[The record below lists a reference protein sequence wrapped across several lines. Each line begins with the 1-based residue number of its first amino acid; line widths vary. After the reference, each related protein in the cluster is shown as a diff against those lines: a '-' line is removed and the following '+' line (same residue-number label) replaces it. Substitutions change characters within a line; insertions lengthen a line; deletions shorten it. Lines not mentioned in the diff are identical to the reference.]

1 MHQCNMSTTLTTP
14 LVSGLAEHLI
24 GSEIIRIAGDING
37 RIAQGERIHN
47 LTIGD
52 FDPAVF
58 PLPARLRELIQQA
71 YGDGLSNYPPA
82 NGVMELR
89 RAVGQ
94 LLQRNL
100 GLEYAADD
108 ILVAAGARPV
118 IYAAYKAVVD
128 PGERVVYP
136 VPSWNNN
143 HYAYLHQAQKIEVQ
157 ATPEDRFLPT
167 ADELRPHLPGAA
179 LLALCSPLNPTG
191 TSFTH
196 EQLAAICDLV
206 LEENARRRGAKPLY
220 VLYDQIYHELVLGGS
235 RHVDPVS
242 LRPDMRPYT
251 IYVDGISK
259 SLAATGVRVGW
270 GFGPSVVMRK
280 MAAILGHV
288 GAWAPKPEQMATARF
303 LAEPAY
309 EQAVTRH
316 RRMVEERV
324 EAYHRGFL
332 QLKAEGLPVDVIPAQ
347 GAIYLSVRIGII
359 GRATAE
365 GQVLKDAMDA
375 TNYLIQNAGVGM
387 VPFFAFGTGRESD
400 WFRISVGTTR
410 MDMVPEVIGGLRK
423 AIRELVNVR

>member
-1 MHQCNMSTTLTTP
+1 MEPTTLSTP
-14 LVSGLAEHLI
+14 LVSQLAEHLI
-24 GSEIIRIAGDING
+24 GSEIIRIAGEING
-37 RIAQGERIHN
+37 RIAKGERIHN

-52 FDPAVF
+52 FDPGVF
-58 PLPARLRELIQQA
+58 PLPARYRELIQQA
-71 YGDGLSNYPPA
+71 YTEGLSNYPAA
-82 NGVMELR
+82 NGVAELR
-89 RAVGQ
+89 KAVAGLVQ
-94 LLQRNL
+94 HNL
-100 GLEYAADD
+100 GSAYAADD
-108 ILVAAGARPV
+108 ILIAAGARPV

-143 HYAYLHQAQKIEVQ
+143 HYSYLHQAEKVEVQ
-157 ATPEDRFLPT
+157 TTPENRFLPT
-167 ADELRPHLPGAA
+167 ADDLRPHLQGAA

-191 TSFTH
+191 TSFTR

-206 LEENARRRGAKPLY
+206 LQENARRNGTKPLY
-220 VLYDQIYHELVLGGS
+220 VMYDQIYHELVLGGS
-235 RHVDPVS
+235 AHVDPVS
-242 LRPDMRPYT
+242 IRPEMRPYT

-288 GAWAPKPEQMATARF
+288 GAWAPKPEQVATARF

-309 EQAVTRH
+309 NAAVNEH

-324 EAYHRGFL
+324 AAYHNSF
-332 QLKAEGLPVDVIPAQ
+332 QAMKTDGLPVDSIPAQ

-359 GRATAE
+359 GRTAPE
-365 GQVLKDAMDA
+365 GHVLKDAFDA
-375 TNYLIQNAGVGM
+375 TWYLIQKAGVGM
-387 VPFFAFGTGRESD
+387 VPFFAFGTGRDSD

-410 MDMVPEVIGGLRK
+410 MDMIPDVIDRIRK
-423 AIRELVNVR
+423 AIDALR

>member
-1 MHQCNMSTTLTTP
+1 MSTTLATP
-14 LVSGLAEHLI
+14 LVSGLAGRLI
-24 GSEIIRIAGDING
+24 GSEIIRISGDING

-52 FDPAVF
+52 FDTGTF
-58 PLPARLRELIQQA
+58 PLPERLRELIQQA
-71 YGDGLSNYPPA
+71 YGEGLSNYPPA

-89 RAVGQ
+89 QAVGQ

-100 GLEYAADD
+100 GLQYPADD

-143 HYAYLHQAQKIEVQ
+143 HYAYLHQAEKIEVQ
-157 ATPEDRFLPT
+157 TTADNRFLPT
-167 ADELRPHLPGAA
+167 AEGLRPHLPGAA
-179 LLALCSPLNPTG
+179 LLAICSPLNPTG

-196 EQLAAICDLV
+196 GQLAAICDLV
-206 LEENARRRGAKPLY
+206 LEENARRQSGKPLY

-242 LRPDMRPYT
+242 IRPEMRPFT

-270 GFGPSVVMRK
+270 GFGPSEVMSK
-280 MAAILGHV
+280 MVAILGHV
-288 GAWAPKPEQMATARF
+288 GAWAPKPEQLATARF

-309 EQAVTRH
+309 GEAVTKH

-324 EAYHRGFL
+324 EAYCQGFL

-359 GRATAE
+359 GRTTPE

-375 TNYLIQNAGVGM
+375 TNYLIQRAGVGM

-410 MDMVPEVIGGLRK
+410 MAMVPEVIGGLRK
-423 AIRELVNVR
+423 AIRELVHVR